1 MIEMIKIIQ
10 IKNLDLIT
18 LNSNY
23 FNKIFII
30 QQLFR
35 RIKNMFFF
43 KFIFMIL
50 CIYLFKNNFL
60 LQLFLELKFF
70 NI

>member
-1 MIEMIKIIQ
+1 MIKIIQ